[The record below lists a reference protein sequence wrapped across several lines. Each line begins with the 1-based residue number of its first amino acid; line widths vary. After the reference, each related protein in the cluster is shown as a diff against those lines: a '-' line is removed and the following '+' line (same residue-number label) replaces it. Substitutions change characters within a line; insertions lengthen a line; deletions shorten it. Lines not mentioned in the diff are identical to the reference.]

1 MQQTIAQRF
10 TDQCRV
16 FLRSAAGS
24 DKSTRKNRARVFIED
39 VEPRLA
45 SLFLMDQTESIFRKC
60 ERADEREA
68 RAAGLRED
76 PQLRFAGIDFVDLFA
91 RGFAER
97 LPVKGAHK
105 IRLDAMTI
113 TQMRQAAAILR
124 HRALT
129 AAEKAKVADEARAAW
144 LDRTAEE
151 MSPYSPQRGARLT
164 YAQYLELRSAG
175 TPARAAKAMA
185 AARA

>member
-1 MQQTIAQRF
+1 MQQTISQRF
-10 TDQCRV
+10 TDTCRV
-16 FLRSAAGS
+16 WLRSASGS

-45 SLFLMDQTESIFRKC
+45 GLFLMEQTEAIFRKC
-60 ERADEREA
+60 ERAEEREA
-68 RAAGLRED
+68 RLAGIRED
-76 PQLRFAGIDFVDLFA
+76 PQIRFAGADFADLFA

-113 TQMRQAAAILR
+113 TQMRQSAAILR
-124 HRALT
+124 HRALS

-151 MSPYSPQRGARLT
+151 MSPYAPQRGARLT
-164 YAQYLELRSAG
+164 YAQYLELRTAG
-175 TPARAAKAMA
+175 TPAKAAKAMA
-185 AARA
+185 AAHA